1 MSLVALNVVK
11 DLRQAFAGRGLTNHA
26 SGGAVRVHADA
37 EQRIFV
43 VLDPRQSKTILGSR
57 NVENDNYF
65 AEPLEQLARRGNALP
80 HVTAYFANALLFK
93 EGVDHRALR
102 ARHQPIIEAAC
113 EVLRRHEPFLAR
125 SVARGPSRSISPLQ
139 FAERLVEIGF
149 AVVIRELTGVS
160 FKRALRAMRLRQ
172 NVFFYH
178 FHPGRHQAMDR
189 ALAELERDGRA
200 PEQSDHWDVARS
212 LIVMGVDPCA
222 SAVCAAVLE
231 KLPGDFAAA
240 IHRYAPTSFVSRRCV
255 AAFRLEEHEVNPGD
269 LLYLSLVQPA
279 GGGRTAPGDRSGPAV
294 AFGAGPHMCTGRPF
308 AMLLAEMAETI
319 FRSLQPGRVRE
330 VEMTVRGDGSFLS
343 MTEPAAGS
351 GR

>member
-11 DLRQAFAGRGLTNHA
+11 DLRQAFAGRGLTHHA
-26 SGGAVRVHADA
+26 SDAAVRVHVD
-37 EQRIFV
+37 QGRRIFV
-43 VLDPRQSKTILGSR
+43 VLDPRQSKMVLASR
-57 NVENDNYF
+57 HVENDNYF
-65 AEPLEQLARRGNALP
+65 AEPLAQLAERGNALP
-80 HVTAYFANALLFK
+80 HVAAYFANALLFK

-113 EVLRRHEPFLAR
+113 EVLRRHAPLLAR
-125 SVARGPSRSISPLQ
+125 SVARGPSKTISALQ

-160 FKRALRAMRLRQ
+160 FRRALRAMRLRQ

-189 ALAELERDGRA
+189 ALAELERDGPA
-200 PEQSDHWDVARS
+200 PAASDRWDVARS

-222 SAVCAAVLE
+222 SAVCAAVME

-240 IHRYAPTSFVSRRCV
+240 IQRYAPTSFVSRRCV
-255 AAFRLEEHEVNPGD
+255 APFRLGDHEVGPGD

-279 GGGRTAPGDRSGPAV
+279 GGERTASGDRSGPAV

-308 AMLLAEMAETI
+308 AMLMAEMAEAI
-319 FRSLQPGRVRE
+319 FGKLEPGRVRDAGLA
-330 VEMTVRGDGSFLS
+330 VRGDGSFLT
-343 MTEPAAGS
+343 MTEPAADP